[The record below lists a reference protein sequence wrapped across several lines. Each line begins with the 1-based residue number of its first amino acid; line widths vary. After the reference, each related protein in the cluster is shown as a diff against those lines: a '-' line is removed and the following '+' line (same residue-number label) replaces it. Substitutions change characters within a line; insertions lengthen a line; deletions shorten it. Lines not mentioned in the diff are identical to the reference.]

1 MAGVIAAENKTLKYK
16 TVISN
21 CKNISQFYH
30 CFYYIFC
37 PKKYQINAALVNIGY
52 FF

>member
-21 CKNISQFYH
+21 CKNILSLFLL
-30 CFYYIFC
+30 YIFV
-37 PKKYQINAALVNIGY
+37 PKKNQINAALVNIGY